1 MLERKCQAVSQVTFD
16 EDMNVPDVKPD
27 MGRMI
32 QKKGSVQIEDIQI
45 SEGKAYI
52 AGALQVYILYVSDSE
67 ERNIESLMGT
77 LPLGENLNLEGLE
90 NGDKVQLKW
99 EIEDLPEHIIHSR
112 QLNIKTL
119 VPFTD

>member
-1 MLERKCQAVSQVTFD
+1 MELITKKMHMLERKCQAVSQVTFD

-67 ERNIESLMGT
+67 ERNIESLM
-77 LPLGENLNLEGLE
+77 
-90 NGDKVQLKW
+90 
-99 EIEDLPEHIIHSR
+99 
-112 QLNIKTL
+112 
-119 VPFTD
+119 

>member
-52 AGALQVYILYVSDSE
+52 AGALQVYILYVRDSE

-90 NGDKVQLKW
+90 NG
-99 EIEDLPEHIIHSR
+99 EIGRASCRER
-112 QLNIKTL
+112 
-119 VPFTD
+119 V